1 MKDICREIK
10 QKRFNLFEVT
20 IHLKSEYFHRRGG
33 ECMGWSGWGGV
44 VVLLVV
50 GNKKIKKGKVEIELY
65 RKSHTDFE
73 Q

>member
-1 MKDICREIK
+1 
-10 QKRFNLFEVT
+10 
-20 IHLKSEYFHRRGG
+20 
-33 ECMGWSGWGGV
+33 MGWSGWGGV